1 MKKTVKR
8 ILCGVL
14 SLLTV
19 STLAVEGSVR
29 LNADDTLKLNGS
41 QATALNATYKNVT
54 GQVDTSELRESNFNT
69 TVEKDTSPTY
79 ETRTV
84 MVTLSGDTVSERA
97 LGADVDEFIS
107 TWSGQR
113 AVASI
118 ASEQQAFLNALDKTG
133 VSYKKERAYNT
144 VLNAVAIEINTK
156 HVSMIKKMAGVESV
170 VITTAYAE
178 PETYTTSSTTAVS
191 NETNVYETGIY
202 DSSDY
207 VRYGEGTVVAVL
219 DTGLDYTHP
228 AFQSFMSEDVDV
240 AWTEEVVAEK
250 MAAQNLSAESRS
262 GSLNASEVY
271 VSEKV
276 PFAYDYA
283 DDDPDVYPSYSN
295 HGTHVAGIIGGYNP
309 SVDGSAGYTDKDG
322 NPVYKDFLGVV
333 PDAQLV
339 ICKVFTDDLD
349 DPDLGGAVS
358 EDIIAALD
366 DCVKLGVDVINMSLG
381 TSCGFTTTND
391 GDDEGEMLHSVYSRI
406 QEAGISL
413 VCAASN
419 DYSAGYGG
427 VYGTNLSSNPDS
439 STVGSPSTFAA
450 ALSVASI
457 NGQKARYLVANNE
470 SDSNR
475 SYVFYEESRDIDGNP
490 FDFLNDLSAQNGG
503 KKTFEYVVV
512 PGIGQNADYSTVSSL
527 FKDSAGNSLGRI
539 ALIKR
544 GDTTFQEK
552 VELAMEMGA
561 IGVIVYNNVSGIIRM
576 NLGEIDNPVPAI
588 SINKTSGEA
597 MVAGAVKR
605 IGTITLSDEY
615 QAGPFMSEFS
625 SWGPTHDLT
634 LKPEITAHGGEITS
648 TVPGGYG
655 EQSGTSM
662 ASPNMAG
669 VTALVRKY
677 VEERFGYTNG
687 IEINSRTMQL
697 IMSTAGLVYDQEG
710 LVYSPRKQGA
720 GVAKIENMMSTN
732 AYLWTDVVE
741 NDYRPKLEMGDDD
754 SRNGYWSSSFNLT
767 NFGSSELTF
776 STKELVMTETLT
788 KTQSGLFQ
796 TVSEQAHMLNDTKTV
811 WMVNGEKVEN
821 GEIKVKANETLKI
834 SVSIQISDDAKAY
847 IDESFENGMYVEGF
861 FRLESAAEGQCDLG
875 LPFLAFYGDWEEAP
889 MLDYSSFEVAAE
901 AQDASIEEE
910 NKIQASVFATQPF
923 SSYYNEKY
931 ILPMGGYVYLLPDD
945 EEPVYVDEDKCAVS
959 RYNIYYGEGEAENY
973 MSSTQIKAVY
983 AGLLRNARVVKY
995 KMYNVETGELVL
1007 EDQCNRIGKAYS
1019 GGGSAIPANVELE
1032 LSPEAMDLAANSS
1045 YRMEFEFFMNEPAE
1059 GEVAPEENTYQFSFT
1074 VDYDAPILEDVR
1086 VRYYNYKEDNKQKQ
1100 RIYLDVDVFDNHY
1113 AQALMLCYPTT
1124 GDDGSIMLQLA
1135 TDYVIPV
1142 RDAKKN
1148 STTTVSVDITDI
1160 YEKYGS
1166 QLYIQ
1171 LDDYALNTCVYQ
1183 IDINAANAGVL
1194 PEAGEFEL
1202 ADGESALTLDIYE
1215 THKAQL
1221 VYGESFTGE
1230 ADLSNFQWTSMNPGI
1245 AKVKNGEIVGI
1256 SAGTTEILVS
1266 NRKGAT
1272 KTIRVTVTDQKSTSL
1287 PNVPSISFGLIKTNT
1302 KSVVKASGVVKVSAG
1317 QDIALEVL
1325 TDPWYY
1331 PMDNIRF
1338 TWSSLNETVATVDA
1352 SGNVKTLK
1360 KGSATIQARM
1370 EKKDANGEW
1379 KYTGYAAN
1387 VTLRVQNEFTVSN
1400 YTLTDYNGVGGVVT
1414 IPTDMNIWY
1423 IGEEA
1428 FKDNNNITKI
1438 IIPSSVIDIRERAFM
1453 NCSALEEVYFV
1464 SEEKQAIPDADVAMI
1479 YDQAFYNCKNLKKID
1494 FSNTKTVTLGRYCFA
1509 GDTSLTEVVDMPSIG
1524 TMHSYAFYGC
1534 TALVA
1539 ADLSGLHMSGVSV
1552 FEGSTSLA
1560 KVTTGKFTAIGN
1572 YMFKDC
1578 SALRNTVTLHTPKI
1592 GEGAFYNCVNLSG
1605 VVFESPENEALSF
1618 DIGKLAFYNCGK
1630 DLKRGGFNV
1639 NFGDEIIRT
1648 IGERA
1653 FAGSSIKTLGSIK
1666 GLKVLGANAFANTAI
1681 KTIELNDGMDLA
1693 QMQFLGVPFKGITV
1707 AVAAGS
1713 TLYKEENGIIYN
1725 AAQTKVLH
1733 VNPSVT
1739 GEVVLPNSVT
1749 EIGAYAFAA
1758 SNVTKLTVSSALT
1771 TIGVGAFSEAKM
1783 TAIDWNGAQVTEI
1796 PDNAFNSAMITAI
1809 ELPESVTKLGAY
1821 AFANSAINAFKADG
1835 LTEIGNNA
1843 FDSCIALREIKLSET
1858 LVRMG
1863 NSVFSKCA
1871 NLETVEIPSLSE
1883 LGFYTFNGASSLKKV
1898 VFGAN
1903 VSTTGEYTFMSSNVK
1918 EVVLG
1923 GLIESV
1929 GVGAFY
1935 NARGIESITL
1945 PDSVTKIADFAFEG
1959 TSRLKFINGIENV
1972 ESFGVQAF
1980 YNSGLTSLNLES
1992 AKEIGNFAF
2001 AVQNTYGNSEAAY
2014 TIVNIPNAVSIGNF
2028 AFLNGSE
2035 TEVTIGASVDSIGY
2049 GAFASS
2055 SKLETIKVEN
2065 NDKYFVEEGVLYRYI
2080 DKAAGTYEVVSYPAA
2095 RQAQAT
2101 DGKKVLSLK
2110 EGTVLVKA
2118 YAFYELNE
2126 GAFDEAVLPY
2136 SVNSIGD
2143 SAFFMSGILE
2153 YTFESIEAPKLETIY
2168 RSEID
2173 EAIQALSSVAYY
2185 KGYFYTNFQTYL
2197 YNFSS
2202 YVREES
2208 NLIMNYPVNGV
2219 GYDNYLYSL
2228 YFGERNVSEI
2238 LPEDETRECITLITE
2253 MESAAEVKA
2262 WLQLDKTPDNKA
2274 LVEAFAL
2281 KVKAARQYYNNATQ
2295 KEGQAQFVTAEMGE
2309 KLLAVE
2315 AALREVKAHFGIVSL
2330 ISDIHPTS
2338 DSTHKTA
2345 YLVGETFDLS
2355 GLIVE
2360 IVYDDY
2366 STEIADSSKLVLK
2379 TTGALS
2385 KYDRYVI
2392 LTYPTLDAN
2401 GNATTKEFR
2410 ISITVTDPNQ
2420 GGTPEQPGEDVGG
2433 DENSSS
2439 GEENNSSSAVDS
2451 ASPATDINWTLI
2463 LIILGGVVA
2472 VGAVVTLMVLC
2483 IAKRVREK
2491 QYEEARKTAS
2501 IGKYD
2506 PDAEIN
2512 VLIHQVKASNDSDK
2526 EGKA

>member
-1 MKKTVKR
+1 M
-8 ILCGVL
+8 
-14 SLLTV
+14 S
-19 STLAVEGSVR
+19 
-29 LNADDTLKLNGS
+29 ADDTLNLSGNTT
-41 QATALNATYKNVT
+41 TALAATYKNVT
-54 GQVDTSELRESNFNT
+54 GQFDTSNIRESNFNT
-69 TVEKDTSPTY
+69 TVEKDTTPTY

-97 LGADVDEFIS
+97 AGANVDEYIN

-113 AVASI
+113 ALASI
-118 ASEQQAFLNALDKTG
+118 ASEQQAFLNALNKTG
-133 VSYKKERAYNT
+133 VAYKKERAYNT

-156 HVSMIKKMAGVESV
+156 HVSMLKSMAGVESV
-170 VITTAYAE
+170 VITTSYAE
-178 PETYTTSSTTAVS
+178 PETYKTSSTTAVS

-207 VRYGEGTVVAVL
+207 AQYGAGSVVAVL

-228 AFQSFMSEDVDV
+228 AFQGFMTEGVEV
-240 AWTEEVVAEK
+240 AWTEEDVANK
-250 MAAQNLSAESRS
+250 LATQNLSAESRS

-271 VSEKV
+271 VSAKV

-283 DDDPDVYPSYSN
+283 DDDADVYPSYSN

-309 SVDGSAGYTDKDG
+309 SVNGSAGYTDKDG
-322 NPVYKDFLGVV
+322 NPIYKDFVGVV

-391 GDDEGEMLHSVYSRI
+391 GDDEGEMLHSVYTRI

-457 NGQKARYLVANNE
+457 NGQKARYLVANNDDE
-470 SDSNR
+470 SKR

-490 FDFLNDLSAQNGG
+490 FDFLGDLSSQNGG

-527 FKDSAGNSLGRI
+527 FKDSAGKSLGRI

-561 IGVIVYNNVSGIIRM
+561 IGVIVYNNVSGVIRM
-576 NLGEIDNPVPAI
+576 NLGEIDNPVPAV
-588 SINKTSGEA
+588 SINKTAGES

-669 VTALVRKY
+669 VTALVRNY
-677 VEERFGYTNG
+677 VKQRFGYTNG
-687 IEINSRTMQL
+687 IDINSRAMQL
-697 IMSTAGLVYDQEG
+697 IMSTAGLVYDQDG

-720 GVAKIENMMSTN
+720 GVAKIENMISTN
-732 AYLWTDVVE
+732 AYLWTDVAA

-754 SRNGYWSSSFNLT
+754 TRQGYWTSSFKIT
-767 NFGSSELTF
+767 NFGSSALTF
-776 STKELVMTETLT
+776 STNELVMTETLT
-788 KTQSGLFQ
+788 KTTSGLFQ

-811 WMVNGEKVEN
+811 WTVNGQSFEDGTITVN
-821 GEIKVKANETLKI
+821 ADETLDI
-834 SVSIQISDDAKAY
+834 SVSIQISDKAKAY

-861 FRLESAAEGQCDLG
+861 FRLKSDSDAQCDLG

-910 NKIQASVFATQPF
+910 NKIEASVFATQPF
-923 SSYYNEKY
+923 TSYYNEKY

-945 EEPVYVDEDKCAVS
+945 ADPMYVDEDKCSVS
-959 RYNIYYGEGEAENY
+959 RYNVYYGEGVSENY
-973 MSSTQIKAVY
+973 MTSTQIKAVY

-995 KMYNVETGELVL
+995 KMYNVQTGELML
-1007 EDQCNRIGKAYS
+1007 EDYCNRVGKAYS
-1019 GGGSAIPANVELE
+1019 GGGSAVPANVELE
-1032 LSPEAMDLAANSS
+1032 LSPEAMDLAANGT
-1045 YRMEFEFFMNEPAE
+1045 YRMEFEFFMNEPEA
-1059 GEVAPEENTYQFSFT
+1059 GEVAKEENTYEFSFT
-1074 VDYDAPILEDVR
+1074 VDYEAPILEDIR

-1124 GDDGSIMLQLA
+1124 DEEGDVVLQLA
-1135 TDYVIPV
+1135 TDYVTPV

-1148 STTTVSVDITDI
+1148 GTTTVSLDITDI

-1166 QLYIQ
+1166 QLYVQ

-1183 IDINAANAGVL
+1183 INIDSANAGVL

-1202 ADGESALTLDIYE
+1202 ADGESSLTLDIYE
-1215 THKAQL
+1215 AHKASL
-1221 VYGESFTGE
+1221 VFSDAFTGE

-1245 AKVKNGEIVGI
+1245 AGVKNGEIVGL
-1256 SAGTTEILVS
+1256 SAGSTEIIVS
-1266 NRKGAT
+1266 NRKGT
-1272 KTIRVTVTDQKSTSL
+1272 SKTIRVTVTDTVSDSL
-1287 PNVPSISFGLIKTNT
+1287 PNVPSISFGLIKTDT
-1302 KSVVKASGVVKVSAG
+1302 KSLVKASGAVKVSAG
-1317 QDIALEVL
+1317 MECQLEVL

-1331 PMDNIRF
+1331 PMENIRF
-1338 TWSSLNETVATVDA
+1338 VWESNNPTVATVDA
-1352 SGNVKTLK
+1352 NGNIQTLK
-1360 KGSATIQARM
+1360 KGSATIFAKM
-1370 EKKDANGEW
+1370 EKRAENGEW
-1379 KYTGYAAN
+1379 KSTSYTAT

-1464 SEEKQAIPDADVAMI
+1464 SEAKQPIADADVAMI
-1479 YDQAFYNCKNLKKID
+1479 YDQAFYNCKSLKKID

-1509 GDTSLTEVVDMPSIG
+1509 GDTALEEVVDMPSIG

-1534 TALVA
+1534 KALKS

-1552 FEGSTSLA
+1552 FEGCSSLA
-1560 KVTTGKFTAIGN
+1560 KVTTGKFTALGD

-1592 GEGAFYNCVNLSG
+1592 GEGAFYNCTNLAG
-1605 VVFESPENEALSF
+1605 VAFESPEGEAISY

-1630 DLKRGGFNV
+1630 DLKRGGFSV
-1639 NFGDEIIRT
+1639 SFGDEIIRS

-1653 FAGSSIKTLGSIK
+1653 FAGSSIKTFGSVK
-1666 GLKVLGANAFANTAI
+1666 GLKTLGSNAFANTAI
-1681 KTIELNDGMDLA
+1681 KSIVLSDAMDLT
-1693 QMQFLGVPFKGITV
+1693 QMQLLGIPFKGMTVTV
-1707 AVAAGS
+1707 ATDS
-1713 TLYKEENGIIYN
+1713 TLYKEVNGIIYN
-1725 AAQTKVLH
+1725 ADQTKVLH

-1739 GEVVLPNSVT
+1739 GELVLPDSVT

-1758 SNVTKLTVSSALT
+1758 SKISSLKVSSALT
-1771 TIGVGAFSEAKM
+1771 KLGVGAFSEAEL
-1783 TAIDWNGAQVTEI
+1783 TSIDWNGAQLTEI
-1796 PDNAFNSAMITAI
+1796 PDNAFNAAKLTSIV
-1809 ELPESVTKLGAY
+1809 LPDSVTKLGAY
-1821 AFANSAINAFKADG
+1821 AFANAAINAFEANG
-1835 LTEIGNNA
+1835 LVEIGNNA
-1843 FDSCIALREIKLSET
+1843 FESCIALHNITLSET
-1858 LVRMG
+1858 LESMG
-1863 NSVFSKCA
+1863 NSVFNKCV
-1871 NLETVEIPSLSE
+1871 NLETVVIPSLSK
-1883 LGFYTFNGASSLKKV
+1883 LGNNTFNGATSLRRV
-1898 VFGAN
+1898 EFGAN
-1903 VSTTGEYTFMSSNVK
+1903 VSTTGEYTFMSSGVR

-1929 GVGAFY
+1929 ETGAFY
-1935 NARGIESITL
+1935 NARRIHEITL
-1945 PDSVTKIADFAFEG
+1945 PDTVTRIADFAFEG
-1959 TSRLKFINGIENV
+1959 TSSLATVNGIENV
-1972 ESFGVQAF
+1972 EVFGVQAF
-1980 YNSGLTSLNLES
+1980 YNSGVTSLNLES

-2001 AVQNTYGNSEAAY
+2001 AVQGAREDMEAAY
-2014 TIVNIPNAVSIGNF
+2014 TLVNIPNAESIGNF
-2028 AFLNGSE
+2028 AFLNGQE
-2035 TEVTIGASVDSIGY
+2035 TEVTLGASVKRIGY

-2055 SKLETIKVEN
+2055 SKLTEIKVEN
-2065 NDKYFVEEGVLYRYI
+2065 NDKYFVEDGVLYRYVN
-2080 DKAAGTYEVVSYPAA
+2080 KAEGTYEALSYPTAYE
-2095 RQAQAT
+2095 AQAVE
-2101 DGKKVLSLK
+2101 GKKVLALK
-2110 EGTVLVKA
+2110 DGTVLVQA
-2118 YAFYELNE
+2118 YAFYDLND
-2126 GAFDEAVLPY
+2126 GALDEVVLPY
-2136 SVNSIGD
+2136 SINSIGD
-2143 SAFFMSGILE
+2143 SAFFMSGVLE
-2153 YTFESIEAPKLETIY
+2153 YTFESIEAPKLETVY

-2173 EAIQALSSVAYY
+2173 EAIQNLSTIAYY
-2185 KGYFYTNFQTYL
+2185 KGYFYTNFETYL

-2208 NLIMNYPVNGV
+2208 NLILNYPANGV

-2228 YFGERNVSEI
+2228 YFGERNVTDI

-2253 MESAAEVKA
+2253 MESAEEVKG
-2262 WLQLDKTPDNKA
+2262 WLQLENTEENKA
-2274 LVEAFAL
+2274 IIEAFSV

-2295 KEGQAQFVTAEMGE
+2295 KEGQAQFVSAEMGE

-2330 ISDIHPTS
+2330 ISDIRTTS
-2338 DSTHKTA
+2338 ASTHKTS
-2345 YLVGETFDLS
+2345 YLVGETFDMT
-2355 GLIVE
+2355 GLVVE

-2379 TTGALS
+2379 TGALS
-2385 KYDRYVI
+2385 KYDRYVV

-2401 GNATTKEFR
+2401 GNETLKEFR
-2410 ISITVTDPNQ
+2410 ISVTVTSEPNQ
-2420 GGTPEQPGEDVGG
+2420 GGVTPGPGGDDSSSG

-2439 GEENNSSSAVDS
+2439 DNENSGSGNENSSTAPNAPVDS
-2451 ASPATDINWTLI
+2451 TQEESKGCGATIGLVSAAV
-2463 LIILGGVVA
+2463 IIVIIGLCVWAHKANTYKKIKESVS
-2472 VGAVVTLMVLC
+2472 VG
-2483 IAKRVREK
+2483 E
-2491 QYEEARKTAS
+2491 
-2501 IGKYD
+2501 YD
-2506 PDAEIN
+2506 EDANVN
-2512 VLIHQVKASNDSDK
+2512 VLFYKPKASEDSDK